1 MSDYVVKLVI
11 GAFCMIILAGILAG
25 SKLVTPAKSR
35 PVKPEVIYVIQNGKV
50 VGAASAVPYTKD
62 GNIQQ
67 IYVPEAILE
76 PMEAANGSNNVSNKK
91 VSNQ

>member
-1 MSDYVVKLVI
+1 MSDYITKLFI
-11 GAFCMIILAGILAG
+11 GSMVMICFAGILAG
-25 SKLVTPAKSR
+25 SQRSATPKCK
-35 PVKPEVIYVIQNGKV
+35 PVKPQVVYVMRGGKV

-76 PMEAANGSNNVSNKK
+76 PMEEAK
-91 VSNQ
+91 